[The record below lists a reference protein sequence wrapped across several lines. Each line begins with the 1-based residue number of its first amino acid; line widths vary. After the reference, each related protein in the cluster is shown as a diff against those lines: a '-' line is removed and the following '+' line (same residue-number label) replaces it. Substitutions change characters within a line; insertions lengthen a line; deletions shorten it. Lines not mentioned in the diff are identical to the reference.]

1 MGWKGSNGPIL
12 EHQIVAGISTND
24 FWLGY
29 LGLNPRPTNFTNFR
43 DPQQSFMQ
51 TLKNKSMIPSLSWSY
66 TAGAAYRFNK
76 VLGSLTLGGFDLSK
90 AGPKNMSF
98 PFASDDSRD
107 LTVGLQGVSASVE
120 GVEHALL
127 PQGVYSF
134 IDSTIPQIW
143 LPIAACQQ
151 FEQLFGLTIDPDTG
165 IYLIN
170 DTLHQK
176 LLKQNATFTFTL
188 GINPEGGQSLEIVLP
203 YASFDLFVDYPTV
216 QNRTRYFPLM
226 RATNETQYTLGRLFL
241 QEAYLT
247 VDYERSTFYLSQTSF
262 TQNASQHIIAIPS
275 INSTSSESVDSSQ
288 GLKIHALPV
297 GTIVGISIACILAGI
312 AFMAY
317 TLILFRRSSRKKKT
331 SETSPEIE
339 YAGKPELDAGA
350 GRIVS
355 EMFSKLPEQGVPQE
369 IAQGMA
375 TSDGIR

>member
-1 MGWKGSNGPIL
+1 
-12 EHQIVAGISTND
+12 
-24 FWLGY
+24 
-29 LGLNPRPTNFTNFR
+29 
-43 DPQQSFMQ
+43 
-51 TLKNKSMIPSLSWSY
+51 MI
-66 TAGAAYRFNK
+66 GFNK

-241 QEAYLT
+241 QEA
-247 VDYERSTFYLSQTSF
+247 
-262 TQNASQHIIAIPS
+262 
-275 INSTSSESVDSSQ
+275 
-288 GLKIHALPV
+288 
-297 GTIVGISIACILAGI
+297 
-312 AFMAY
+312 
-317 TLILFRRSSRKKKT
+317 
-331 SETSPEIE
+331 
-339 YAGKPELDAGA
+339 
-350 GRIVS
+350 
-355 EMFSKLPEQGVPQE
+355 
-369 IAQGMA
+369 
-375 TSDGIR
+375 